1 VRTTILCAALATPLF
16 VFAFAPEA
24 HAQYRPPVYYPGSRY
39 VTAESDLKIRVKPKQ
54 ASVYVDGYF
63 AGKVDEFDG
72 ALQRLHVEPGQHE
85 IVVYMPGH
93 RSLRQ
98 RLYLSA
104 GATRTIEGEL
114 EPLEPGA
121 PDEPEPLPAEPAVE
135 RERADRDADRPPVQS
150 RRPPRPMPP
159 AAAPEPPRA
168 ETPSASRFGTVAIQV
183 DPEGATILIDGE
195 RWTAPSG
202 DERLI
207 VQVEPGHHRL
217 EVRKDGYNPYV
228 TEIDVPADRT
238 LPVNVSLSRPK

>member
-1 VRTTILCAALATPLF
+1 MLCAALATPLF
-16 VFAFAPEA
+16 VFGLALEA
-24 HAQYRPPVYYPGSRY
+24 HAQYRYPPVYYPGYRY
-39 VTAESDLKIRVKPKQ
+39 ATAESDLKIRVRPKD

-72 ALQRLHVEPGQHE
+72 AFQRLHVEPGQHE

-114 EPLEPGA
+114 EPLAPGA
-121 PDEPEPLPAEPAVE
+121 PDEPEPVPAEPPTQRDRGE
-135 RERADRDADRPPVQS
+135 RDTGRPPMQN
-150 RRPPRPMPP
+150 RRPLRPTPPP
-159 AAAPEPPRA
+159 APPQQARPETSSP
-168 ETPSASRFGTVAIQV
+168 TPSRFGTVALQV
-183 DPEGATILIDGE
+183 EPEGATILIDGE
-195 RWTAPSG
+195 QWTARSG

-207 VQVEPGHHRL
+207 LQVEPGRHRL
-217 EVRKDGYNPYV
+217 EVQKDGYNTYAAD
-228 TEIDVPADRT
+228 IDVPADRT